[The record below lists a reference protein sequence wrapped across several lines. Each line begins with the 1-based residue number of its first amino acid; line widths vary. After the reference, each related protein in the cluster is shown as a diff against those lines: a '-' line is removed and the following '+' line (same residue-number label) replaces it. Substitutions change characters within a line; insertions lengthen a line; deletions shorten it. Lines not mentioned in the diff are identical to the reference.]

1 MHWRDKERPILINN
15 WEATYFDFN
24 EEKLVKIAE
33 TAKKVGVELFVLDD
47 GWFGERENDFA
58 GLGDWIAKKD
68 RLPNGIQGLSKRIHD
83 MGMKFGLWFEPE
95 MVNKDSDLFRAH
107 PDWAIHTPGRHRSEG
122 RNQYVLNFA
131 NKEVVDN
138 IFEQMA
144 KIIRTS
150 YISYIKWDMNR
161 LITEAYD
168 VTRGASKQGEVFHRY
183 ILGVYDLYERLLKE
197 FPELLIESCASGGGR
212 FDAGMIYYAPQAWAS
227 DDSDAIERLYIQYGT
242 SVVYPVSSIGAHVSA
257 VPNHQVNR
265 MTSIE
270 TRGNVAAFGAFGYE
284 LDLNKLTDEELKIVR
299 EQISFVKKHQK
310 LIHQGTFY
318 RLKSPF
324 EDNIVSWMVV
334 SEDKKQAIVGYY
346 KILNDVNC
354 PYRRL
359 YLKGLDENTQYK
371 IDGFDT
377 TFYGD
382 ELMNIGLV
390 VSDSSSG
397 QNHVQNYKEPT
408 YDFQSRIWVINGI

>member
-1 MHWRDKERPILINN
+1 
-15 WEATYFDFN
+15 
-24 EEKLVKIAE
+24 
-33 TAKKVGVELFVLDD
+33 
-47 GWFGERENDFA
+47 
-58 GLGDWIAKKD
+58 
-68 RLPNGIQGLSKRIHD
+68 
-83 MGMKFGLWFEPE
+83 
-95 MVNKDSDLFRAH
+95 MVN
-107 PDWAIHTPGRHRSEG
+107 
-122 RNQYVLNFA
+122 
-131 NKEVVDN
+131 N

-168 VTRGASKQGEVFHRY
+168 VTSGASKQGEVFHRY

-242 SVVYPVSSIGAHVSA
+242 SIVYPVSSIGAHVSA

-270 TRGNVAAFGAFGYE
+270 TRGNVAIFGAFGYE